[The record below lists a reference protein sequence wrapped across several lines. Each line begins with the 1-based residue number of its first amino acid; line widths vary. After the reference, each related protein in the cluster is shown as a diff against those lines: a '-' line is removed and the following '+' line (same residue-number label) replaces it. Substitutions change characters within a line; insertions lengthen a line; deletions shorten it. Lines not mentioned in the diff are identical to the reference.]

1 MNDFLPKELNCY
13 VVDDEVHQVK
23 NICNYI
29 NQLSG
34 LVLAGSNTNPV
45 LAVEEIRTGN
55 VDIVFTDI
63 NMEGISGFE
72 LAQLIPSSIDV
83 VLSTAYDQSEF
94 PDFDWNN
101 YLYLQKPVFLK
112 DFEKIISGI
121 KRRFW
126 DGTGSL

>member
-13 VVDDEVHQVK
+13 VVDDEIHQVK
-23 NICNYI
+23 NICSYI

-45 LAVEEIRTGN
+45 LAVEEIKTGN
-55 VDIVFTDI
+55 IDIVFTDI

-83 VLSTAYDQSEF
+83 VLSTAYEQSEF

-112 DFEKIISGI
+112 DFEKIISSI
-121 KRRFW
+121 KQRFQ